1 MTARDDSHANDNRR
15 AAICGSLAVDEIEAG
30 ETGNTLRLWQAREAL
45 RQAELRLTAQ
55 AGSLQAF
62 EARTTAMLGWIAVAI
77 STLAGAAI
85 VSLDAGR
92 SWRAGALCVAF
103 IPALVAAI
111 NASRVLWPK
120 QWNVAG
126 YAPETVMDSCV
137 SELQQIEYLVSG
149 YAIGIDNN
157 DAFLDRA
164 GGRIRHTW
172 WALLA
177 TPMIAGGAVALILV
191 LGA

>member
-1 MTARDDSHANDNRR
+1 MTALVTEAGVVKDDSPHV
-15 AAICGSLAVDEIEAG
+15 ISEIEAG
-30 ETGNTLRLWQAREAL
+30 ETGDTLRLWQAREAM

-62 EARTTAMLGWIAVAI
+62 EARATAMLGWVTVAI
-77 STLAGAAI
+77 STLAGAAL

-92 SWRAGALCVAF
+92 PWRAAALCIALV
-103 IPALVAAI
+103 PALVAAF
-111 NASRVLWPK
+111 NASRALWPK

-126 YAPETVMDSCV
+126 YAPEIVMDACV
-137 SELQQIEYLVSG
+137 SELQQTEYLVSG
-149 YAIGIDNN
+149 YAIGISND

-164 GGRIRHTW
+164 GRWIRVTW
-172 WALLA
+172 LALLA
-177 TPMIAGGAVALILV
+177 TPMIAGAAVALILA